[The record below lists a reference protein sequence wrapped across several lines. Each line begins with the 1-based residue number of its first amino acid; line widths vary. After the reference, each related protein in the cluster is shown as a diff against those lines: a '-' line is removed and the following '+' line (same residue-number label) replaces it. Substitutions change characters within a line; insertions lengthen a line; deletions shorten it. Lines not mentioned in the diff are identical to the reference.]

1 MKSYGTGTCEVCGKE
16 YTRTGSRQIRCP
28 KCAKEINRLRAKQQQ
43 REFASLRKRVAKERK
58 WAPKVADPHECKRK
72 DCIYKATAGGIKICD
87 YLGSTGKL
95 RGCPVQGCIKYTKGK
110 KSRTRKVLDINN
122 DEFREVEI

>member
-43 REFASLRKRVAKERK
+43 REFASPRKRVAKERK
-58 WAPKVADPHECKRK
+58 WAPKAADPHECKK
-72 DCIYKATAGGIKICD
+72 NDCIYKSSTGIKSCD
-87 YLGSTGKL
+87 YSIETGKL
-95 RGCPVQGCIKYTKGK
+95 RGCPVQGCTKYTKGK
-110 KSRTRKVLDINN
+110 KLRTRKVLDINN
-122 DEFREVEI
+122 DEFRKVEI